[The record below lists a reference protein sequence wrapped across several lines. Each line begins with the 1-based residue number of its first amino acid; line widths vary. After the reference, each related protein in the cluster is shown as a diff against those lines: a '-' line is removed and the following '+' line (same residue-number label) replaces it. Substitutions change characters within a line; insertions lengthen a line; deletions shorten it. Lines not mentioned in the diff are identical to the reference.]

1 MAINDKPL
9 VSNLSMAFRR
19 AVKITEDVV
28 EAKKEH
34 RQHLKVLIDKYMEDV
49 PNGRAEGIRTA
60 KELAEIIKLDLLLMG
75 EATERNDNN
84 NKFDDVVISRIAS
97 TIDTNDPAV
106 QGLMENVLMVLN
118 QANDE
123 VDESSV
129 AVDIEE
135 EMFDDKD
142 ESEG

>member
-97 TIDTNDPAV
+97 TIDTSDPAV